1 MPSTSSS
8 LMRRGARRATSV
20 TMCSSL
26 TRPRTTNSTSS
37 LRTSSANLPIHHPA
51 PVRLAPVPQPN
62 SNSSPSWLALSCSSP
77 WDRPSSSSP
86 DPSHPHRSASQSSS
100 SSSSPNAVRD
110 ADGRYGNASQEATP
124 SFEELISELDPE
136 EQKTVRLFQ
145 ATCSSVV
152 NISTSGAASTMFPMN
167 MLAIPRGV
175 GSGFVYDKRGHV
187 VTNAHVIRG
196 AETVRVTLNDHATY
210 LAKVVGKDVE
220 KDVAVLKLD
229 ISDAAA
235 ALLSPVTLG
244 SSSRL
249 LVGQKVYALGN
260 PFGLDQTL
268 TSGIISGLGRQ
279 INAGPS
285 QPGMGAV
292 PISNVI
298 QTDASIN
305 PGNSGGPLFDS
316 RGRLVGVN
324 TAILDPTGL
333 GVSSG
338 VGFAIPI
345 DSVRGLVDQILT
357 SGKTL
362 RPSLG
367 ISLAPPQLLAQLAAQ
382 QKMGNNSRFGG
393 GYTPNSAQR
402 DRIPTEG
409 VLVLSVKAKGP
420 ADLAGLQPTRREI
433 WGELVLGDVIV
444 GVNGSACASRRTSSR
459 RWTCRGNGS
468 CRHMG
473 SSSGVINSGSGRRP
487 GLPLLSGLRL
497 ARPVHRAAS
506 ASATSQTTATPSR
519 TGWSACGS
527 AASSCARPS
536 HAQHPCT
543 HAASTA
549 RALHITTSAPDA
561 RQRPCRSS
569 RSSTHAGSC
578 GISGTT
584 GSSSSSSSSSSRS
597 SSTRGTPRAPSASAL
612 RRASSVHPHSST
624 ARGVHPPTTTGAAL
638 PRSATSLEHG
648 VAPGR
653 CRAPSDPAHDRQ
665 RSSVSAQ
672 GSVDLGDLLLDDEL
686 VVGGLTP
693 GQLGSYIQRGA
704 SSYSVQTDVGTPTRG
719 GTGSSSSRPAAT
731 DRQRGSS
738 AAGPVDNDL
747 DDPPSLTPPGGSDGG
762 GDGGGG
768 GGSSSKGRMN
778 GGSSSGSSS
787 SSRPSADAA
796 QPGYATPEGGS
807 LQDTQPSQGTRWRR
821 PPRPL
826 DPTQSADPDDAA
838 QAALGEAPHAARPAP
853 SSPGRPPHPRSTLA
867 AIASITSLEQ
877 LDAVFR
883 ELSTAAP
890 PPWPDTSTPP
900 HTRDPRSDLHPSPA
914 QGASSATAPLHSH
927 THTLTASTPPSAT
940 LAAGPAPLP
949 AARVERVLLG
959 CLDARHLSTLIYRL
973 ALLLPSP
980 DQQQQQQQQ
989 HGSDGG
995 HGPDG
1000 AAAAQLARQRE
1011 QSLMRRLLRACVP
1024 LFRSFNPVDV
1034 TMLLNGV
1041 VIAGYVPQSS
1051 WLTPFLGHCL
1061 EALPRFGARNLA
1073 GVVWALAAMGASPG
1087 EVWMGRMCGCAERR
1101 FAEFTPQALSLLLWA
1116 VARLQHTPSPAW
1128 LASWFAASA
1137 PLLPSSNAQNLAVSL
1152 WAVTR
1157 LTARQPSLPLS
1168 TAWLSQWHAASA
1180 ARLPSFTGQGLSML
1194 LWSHAQL
1201 NIPLQHQQ
1209 PHAPGAQP
1217 PLGQDSPIPLTAPT
1231 GTAPGRA
1238 QPTSSSQPG
1247 AVSHPAGQPS
1257 GRTAP
1262 RLTLAE
1268 VLEAVTHQLHL
1279 MEPQHLAVT
1288 LWGVSVLAG
1297 HQDPAGACSAS
1308 SPAGSPDG
1316 RQRAQGDGGHSADRG
1331 LRPVGAPSRDPRPDL
1346 PPQLPQPSGAP
1357 QQRQQRRRDSDAEA
1371 SPQQPQQ
1378 QLQQQLRFQLATLGS
1393 DEDSQRQQQQQP
1405 RQASS
1410 AAAQQQQQQQQQQGP
1425 DAAWVRRVA
1434 SACEDVMSEFE
1445 PQGLAMVGRALSQLS
1460 YKANKKWMAAYLEVG
1475 SLPTRVGQMASTAP
1489 EQQQQQ
1495 QQGVQ
1500 ASTALSR
1507 AQPGQPNSSSPPAAA
1522 VPGVAIKPEEL
1533 AMMMWSVGKLEF
1545 VPGSITW
1552 VHQVEAAALRQL
1564 PRQHHH
1570 LGSTPASD
1578 SGHPP
1583 DASSD
1588 SGHPVD
1594 SSSDSGHPVDSSS
1607 DSGHPVDSSSDSG
1620 RPVDS
1625 SSDSGRPVTLDL
1637 ASHVPASVS
1646 QAAAVLRPQHVCSM
1660 LYCFARIHA
1669 PCPAFLLAATE
1680 WMLSHQAQSEL
1691 RRSGGALPLLHARHG
1706 PGLNGSSGVTAGRN
1720 GAGVGGS
1727 SRNGADSSTDS
1738 STSSSTSSS
1747 LVHRSS
1753 DRSSSS
1759 LVDRSSNRSTSS
1771 SNSSNGSSN
1780 RSNSSSD
1787 SSSGGGGGGGRGVAV
1802 PAGLSSRDVAMWL
1815 WACASLGH
1823 DPGPVAVER
1832 LVLTR
1837 WLELVPTAAHME
1849 LGSTAP
1855 TARHRCMTGRV
1866 ADRLVGVFFPSEKV
1880 RGMADTRAVQ
1890 QWVSWAVLRLG
1901 IVPPPAWVDALAA
1914 RFYAT
1919 LPLASLLTLSTLLRS
1934 LLALGYVPTRAWVV
1948 AVRAGSDQCMKR
1960 CTQSKRKRGLLWEA
1974 VLLQL
1979 KGLSEV
1985 ARTGVGNA
1993 SSDWPPVRSLGPGG
2007 GGFRGPAG
2015 PGPGAPGGAVS
2026 GPARAGGDVGGAGAR
2041 GQRLR
2046 RGGASR
2052 EAGVGWGCSVGVP
2065 PSCVAVDQARG
2076 RAWERGAERAHTV
2089 AAECAFQSVAPGA
2102 CESQQAGWCRAK
2114 AT

>member
-1 MPSTSSS
+1 
-8 LMRRGARRATSV
+8 
-20 TMCSSL
+20 
-26 TRPRTTNSTSS
+26 
-37 LRTSSANLPIHHPA
+37 
-51 PVRLAPVPQPN
+51 
-62 SNSSPSWLALSCSSP
+62 
-77 WDRPSSSSP
+77 
-86 DPSHPHRSASQSSS
+86 
-100 SSSSPNAVRD
+100 
-110 ADGRYGNASQEATP
+110 
-124 SFEELISELDPE
+124 
-136 EQKTVRLFQ
+136 
-145 ATCSSVV
+145 
-152 NISTSGAASTMFPMN
+152 
-167 MLAIPRGV
+167 
-175 GSGFVYDKRGHV
+175 
-187 VTNAHVIRG
+187 
-196 AETVRVTLNDHATY
+196 
-210 LAKVVGKDVE
+210 
-220 KDVAVLKLD
+220 
-229 ISDAAA
+229 
-235 ALLSPVTLG
+235 
-244 SSSRL
+244 
-249 LVGQKVYALGN
+249 
-260 PFGLDQTL
+260 
-268 TSGIISGLGRQ
+268 
-279 INAGPS
+279 
-285 QPGMGAV
+285 
-292 PISNVI
+292 
-298 QTDASIN
+298 
-305 PGNSGGPLFDS
+305 
-316 RGRLVGVN
+316 
-324 TAILDPTGL
+324 
-333 GVSSG
+333 
-338 VGFAIPI
+338 
-345 DSVRGLVDQILT
+345 
-357 SGKTL
+357 
-362 RPSLG
+362 
-367 ISLAPPQLLAQLAAQ
+367 
-382 QKMGNNSRFGG
+382 
-393 GYTPNSAQR
+393 
-402 DRIPTEG
+402 
-409 VLVLSVKAKGP
+409 
-420 ADLAGLQPTRREI
+420 
-433 WGELVLGDVIV
+433 
-444 GVNGSACASRRTSSR
+444 
-459 RWTCRGNGS
+459 
-468 CRHMG
+468 MG

-653 CRAPSDPAHDRQ
+653 CRAPSGPAHDRQ

-778 GGSSSGSSS
+778 GGSSSGGSGG
-787 SSRPSADAA
+787 SRPSADAA
-796 QPGYATPEGGS
+796 QPGAHAGAA
-807 LQDTQPSQGTRWRR
+807 

-900 HTRDPRSDLHPSPA
+900 HTRDPRAGLHPAPA

-1087 EVWMGRMCGCAERR
+1087 EAWMGRMCGCAEQR

-1475 SLPTRVGQMASTAP
+1475 SLPTRVGQMGRRTRSRLPRAAAAALAAGGGDPVSLELGAVHRVAVHRVHEVCRGADCVTSRGTPAATQKQMPHFTSRGLANVVWALAHQGFFPPRVLAERLPQGHLHAHAGERGPHPALPPCSSGSLELVDPADNRPSSGIASYDPTALAITLWSHAKVSKGAPVWWSQAALYAIASAATASASAGSSPDHSPPTAPASPTSTPIPTTTTTHATTVSSNPTPASTTPPASDPDSDAASTAP

-1823 DPGPVAVER
+1823 DPRAGGGR
-1832 LVLTR
+1832 
-1837 WLELVPTAAHME
+1837 AAGADTLAGAGAHRCTH
-1849 LGSTAP
+1849 GAGVAP

-1993 SSDWPPVRSLGPGG
+1993 SSDWPPRALVGTGRGG
-2007 GGFRGPAG
+2007 GCGAGAGGWIRRFSFRGPAG

-2026 GPARAGGDVGGAGAR
+2026 GPAP
-2041 GQRLR
+2041 R
-2046 RGGASR
+2046 RGGRGWRRGSWAAAPAR
-2052 EAGVGWGCSVGVP
+2052 GCVEGGWGG
-2065 PSCVAVDQARG
+2065 ARG